1 MDSQF
6 ATKLATHRL
15 SVILVSLFS
24 VLALILAA
32 VGPYGVRAY
41 SIAQRTREIG
51 IRIALGAQSQKHS
64 RLDNQ
69 ARVQN
74 CWGWLSHRDG
84 RCNWFDPPNP
94 RHALWRVRNRS
105 RALLTAVGVLG
116 LAAFLACMV
125 PALRATRIDPVTAL
139 RE

>member
-51 IRIALGAQSQKHS
+51 IRIALGAQSQNILGSIIRQGFKIVGVGLAIGMTGAIGLT
-64 RLDNQ
+64 RLIQ
-69 ARVQN
+69 SMLYGVS
-74 CWGWLSHRDG
+74 GT
-84 RCNWFDPPNP
+84 DP
-94 RHALWRVRNRS
+94 V
-105 RALLTAVGVLG
+105 ALLTAVGVLG
-116 LAAFLACMV
+116 LAAFFSLYGTRV
-125 PALRATRIDPVTAL
+125 PRDTN
-139 RE
+139 